1 MTKHAKYS
9 DAADTNN
16 VYLWI
21 KMKDDAEIYKEI
33 FDDKVQGVKAL
44 TQEPVYLKPLDV
56 MFCICAQDSEY
67 ARKQYFD
74 DAKDNNEFDPACNS
88 YIELTVDDSSV
99 YSTTD
104 IYNQAVKKIQ
114 DFFNED
120 NFRLGQMVDYS
131 KLSEQILAI
140 RGINRIRTVYSNPAD
155 EMQPLKIVPGVSF
168 ATWTS
173 SFIDLGDDL
182 DVSNTSR
189 ALEVF

>member
-1 MTKHAKYS
+1 
-9 DAADTNN
+9 
-16 VYLWI
+16 
-21 KMKDDAEIYKEI
+21 MK
-33 FDDKVQGVKAL
+33 
-44 TQEPVYLKPLDV
+44 T
-56 MFCICAQDSEY
+56 
-67 ARKQYFD
+67 
-74 DAKDNNEFDPACNS
+74 
-88 YIELTVDDSSV
+88 
-99 YSTTD
+99 
-104 IYNQAVKKIQ
+104 IQ

-140 RGINRIRTVYSNPAD
+140 HGINRIRTVYSNPAD
-155 EMQPLKIVPGVSF
+155 ELQPLKIVPGVSL